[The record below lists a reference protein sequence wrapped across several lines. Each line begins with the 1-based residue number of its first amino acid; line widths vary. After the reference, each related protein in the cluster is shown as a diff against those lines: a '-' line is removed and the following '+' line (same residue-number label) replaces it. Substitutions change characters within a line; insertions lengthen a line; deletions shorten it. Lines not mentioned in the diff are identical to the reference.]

1 VTATLILIA
10 FEPPQ
15 AIFLSDRSRTVL
27 LDVGDH
33 REQIGLDVEAASG
46 DTSKVDLI
54 WVPGEGI
61 VTGGRKFA
69 RHYFLAP
76 ATTVD
81 SCSRGSRFPSCREAR
96 HAVPDRR
103 HFHPGVMEVLTVG
116 GTVAAPNRRLGGS
129 RAVRFAGAFWT
140 ACRTQDSPRTVR
152 PRSVK
157 TLSYARPS
165 SE

>member
-1 VTATLILIA
+1 MTATLILIA

-69 RHYFLAP
+69 RHHFVTGPSQGARCKCGPCLLAR
-76 ATTVD
+76 AR
-81 SCSRGSRFPSCREAR
+81 SCLAG
-96 HAVPDRR
+96 
-103 HFHPGVMEVLTVG
+103 
-116 GTVAAPNRRLGGS
+116 LGGM
-129 RAVRFAGAFWT
+129 
-140 ACRTQDSPRTVR
+140 
-152 PRSVK
+152 
-157 TLSYARPS
+157 
-165 SE
+165 